1 MITTDKSKPQ
11 EAQAVEAQERVSL
24 PLSSIRP
31 YPNNPRRNAE
41 AIPYVMECI
50 KKFGFREAN
59 AIELD
64 ADHTIIC
71 GHTRYEAAKALGL
84 ESVPCVIA
92 RDLTPEQVRARRV
105 ADNRSSEL
113 ALWDLEKLDEE
124 LAQLEHEGFE
134 LGFGDLLL
142 PDTPFE
148 DTVFSPEEAPDRPET
163 LLKEEAPDD
172 RPETLL
178 KAVFGLSLVFPVE
191 YREQLYALIKERGK
205 EQMGL
210 EICRLLFGA

>member
-1 MITTDKSKPQ
+1 MSRTDEIKTR
-11 EAQAVEAQERVSL
+11 AVEAQERVNL

-31 YPNNPRRNAE
+31 YPGNPRRIAS

-64 ADHTIIC
+64 EGYTIIC

-124 LAQLEHEGFE
+124 LAQLEQDGFD

-148 DTVFSPEEAPDRPET
+148 DALLSQEEAPDRPET
-163 LLKEEAPDD
+163 RMEE
-172 RPETLL
+172 R
-178 KAVFGLSLVFPVE
+178 VFGLSLFFPVD
-191 YREQLYALIKERGK
+191 YRERLYALIKDRGK
-205 EQMGL
+205 DQMGMD
-210 EICRLLFGA
+210 ICRLLFGD

>member
-1 MITTDKSKPQ
+1 MQKMSKTDKSKPQ
-11 EAQAVEAQERVSL
+11 EAQAVEAQERVVL

-31 YPNNPRRNAE
+31 YPNNPRKNAE

-84 ESVPCVIA
+84 EFVPCVIA

-124 LAQLEHEGFE
+124 LAQLGQEGLE
-134 LGFGDLLL
+134 LDFGGLSL
-142 PDTPFE
+142 PDTSFE
-148 DTVFSPEEAPDRPET
+148 DAVLSLEEAPDRPET
-163 LLKEEAPDD
+163 LLKE
-172 RPETLL
+172 
-178 KAVFGLSLVFPVE
+178 KVFGLSLVFPVD

-205 EQMGL
+205 EQMGMD
-210 EICRLLFGA
+210 ICRMLFDV

>member
-1 MITTDKSKPQ
+1 MSKTNKSKPQ
-11 EAQAVEAQERVSL
+11 GAQERVDL

-31 YPNNPRRNAE
+31 YPNNPRKNAE

-50 KKFGFREAN
+50 EKFGFREAN

-64 ADHTIIC
+64 EDYTIIC

-124 LAQLEHEGFE
+124 LAQLEHEGW
-134 LGFGDLLL
+134 
-142 PDTPFE
+142 
-148 DTVFSPEEAPDRPET
+148 S
-163 LLKEEAPDD
+163 
-172 RPETLL
+172 
-178 KAVFGLSLVFPVE
+178 S
-191 YREQLYALIKERGK
+191 
-205 EQMGL
+205 
-210 EICRLLFGA
+210 